1 MVNCFGR
8 WKVTSTI
15 VTRAEA
21 ALRPQRYSPGKTES
35 HGFDGHKQSTTVVH
49 TDYTARRKRSSD
61 DKSNTT
67 FRVHSINASR
77 FVLPAV
83 VRRHLLRLLFL
94 LATLILL
101 RSTLGALRLAAN
113 KFLQTLCNLLY
124 SAI

>member
-1 MVNCFGR
+1 MVNCFGS
-8 WKVTSTI
+8 WLETWTI

-21 ALRPQRYSPGKTES
+21 ALLPQRYNPGKTES
-35 HGFDGHKQSTTVVH
+35 HGFDGHKRSTAVVH

-67 FRVHSINASR
+67 FRVRFNASR
-77 FVLPAV
+77 FVLPSV
-83 VRRHLLRLLFL
+83 VRRHTLFRLLFL

-101 RSTLGALRLAAN
+101 RSTLGSLRLAAN